1 MVLVRRMKG
10 GIFVSPILWVGLLFG
25 TLLFRTDVLRPA
37 FQWAFPGVEPVIY
50 QRSTFP
56 ALFLSHF
63 TLVAVSSLAAISVG
77 VSLAVFVTRPIGRD
91 FRSMVNALATVGQTL
106 PPAAVLAIAVPAV
119 GFGPRPT
126 MLALFLYGL
135 LPIIE
140 NAIVGL
146 EGVPHGVCEAAAGL
160 GLSPWHQLRDVEL
173 PLAAPVIL
181 SGIRVSVTIAIG
193 TATIGS
199 TVGALTLGTP
209 IFNGLVANKLPFVVE
224 GAVLVALFAIVTDL
238 CFATLD
244 RWLRRGTGQGSAK
257 EIDEDAEDEDG
268 DAAPKQKRQ
277 NVLRPGRARR
287 YGRKIG

>member
-1 MVLVRRMKG
+1 MKG
-10 GIFVSPILWVGLLFG
+10 AILVNPILWVGLLFG
-25 TLLFRTDVLRPA
+25 ALLFRTDVLRPA
-37 FQWAFPGVEPVIY
+37 FQWAFLGVEPVIY

-77 VSLAVFVTRPIGRD
+77 VSLAVFVTRPVGRD

-106 PPAAVLAIAVPAV
+106 PPVAVLAIAVPAV

-140 NAIVGL
+140 NAITGL
-146 EGVPHGVCEAAAGL
+146 EGVPRGVCEAAAGL

-209 IFNGLVANKLPFVVE
+209 IFNGLVANNLPFVVE

-257 EIDEDAEDEDG
+257 EVDEKAEDEDG
-268 DAAPKQKRQ
+268 DAAPKHKRQ